1 MKTALASAPSRSR
14 LISPIFCSSAP
25 VNRPVTFRAVTVR
38 ERKFLRIGLSIAC
51 TLGLLHAQDPTIDP
65 VRPSAFV
72 ALRPYLAP
80 EVPPVRLENS
90 GRLASLVRAGM
101 LYLTVQDAV
110 ALALEN
116 NLDIEVAR
124 YNPILAEWQL
134 ERSHAGGALPGVPSG
149 AAQAGNVA
157 NGQGV
162 AGSQAAAGVTTAG
175 NGGGATS
182 ATNATISQ
190 IGPISQTLDPVI
202 QESTVFSHQTAP
214 QADTVQSV
222 LPVLISNTRNA
233 SFTYQQGFLIGGN
246 VTVNYKDSYL
256 NENAPTDVLNP
267 SSAPSVTLTFQQNLL
282 RGFGVAV
289 NARTIRVSQLNVKAS
304 ALNFKTQVSNTVN
317 QVLNLYYALSAGY
330 EDIKAKSNAIEV
342 AQQFYKNSEIQ
353 ERAGTL
359 ARLDVTT
366 AESQLATAEYDLV
379 NSQTNLRQQEL
390 QLKNLLSRKG
400 IADPLLATVEI
411 VPLDR
416 IAVPE
421 TDELPPLKDLLQ
433 TALAN
438 RSDLAAERL
447 GITSSEISALGTRN
461 GILPLL
467 VGIASESAAGLAGRP
482 RTVVSQFGVQ
492 TANPY
497 FDGGIGDA
505 VSQVLRR
512 NFPTNRIAA
521 FYQTPLH
528 NDQAQADYAID
539 QLQLRQSQIQLGKDL
554 NQVAVDVSNYLV
566 AMRQA
571 RGRYRAAVQ
580 TRILQQQ
587 LLDAEQKKLAGGA
600 STPFNVVQQQRD
612 LVAAQSSEIAAL
624 VDFSNARVALDQT
637 LGTTLEANHISIEDA
652 QAGKIQ
658 RVSSLPPSR

>member
-1 MKTALASAPSRSR
+1 MTGRMLR
-14 LISPIFCSSAP
+14 
-25 VNRPVTFRAVTVR
+25 RAVQNGSCANRTATVR
-38 ERKFLRIGLSIAC
+38 ESANIPGAILCAVCSVA
-51 TLGLLHAQDPTIDP
+51 LLAAQEPTVEP
-65 VRPSAFV
+65 VRPSAFIAV
-72 ALRPYLAP
+72 RPYLP
-80 EVPPVRLENS
+80 PDIPPVRLENS
-90 GRLASLVRAGM
+90 GRLGNLVRAGM
-101 LYLTVQDAV
+101 LYLTVQDAI

-116 NLDIEVAR
+116 NMDIEVAR

-134 ERSHAGGALPGVPSG
+134 ERSRAGGALPGVPSS

-162 AGSQAAAGVTTAG
+162 VGSQAAAGVNTGG
-175 NGGGATS
+175 NGGNGPS
-182 ATNATISQ
+182 ATNATIAQ
-190 IGPISQTLDPVI
+190 IGPIAQTLDPII
-202 QESTVFSHQTAP
+202 QENTVFSHQTAP

-222 LPVLISNTRNA
+222 LPVLISATRNS
-233 SFTYQQGFLIGGN
+233 SFSYQQGFLIGGN
-246 VTVNYKDSYL
+246 ITATYRDSYL

-267 SSAPSVTLTFQQNLL
+267 SSAPSLTLTYQQNLL
-282 RGFGVAV
+282 RGFGVGV

-330 EDIKAKSNAIEV
+330 EDIRAKSNAVEV
-342 AQQFYKNSEIQ
+342 AQKFYENSGLQ

-359 ARLDVTT
+359 ARLDVIT
-366 AESQLATAEYDLV
+366 AESQLATAQYDLV
-379 NSQTNLRQQEL
+379 NSETTLRQQEL
-390 QLKNLLSRKG
+390 QLKNLLSRRG
-400 IADPLLATVEI
+400 IADPLLASVQI

-421 TDELPPLKDLLQ
+421 TDEFPPVKDLVQ

-447 GITSSEISALGTRN
+447 GITSSEISALGTKN

-467 VGIASESAAGLAGRP
+467 VGLVSESTVGLSGTPQLA
-482 RTVVSQFGVQ
+482 VSSFGVQ
-492 TANPY
+492 TSNPY
-497 FDGGIGDA
+497 FDGGIGTA
-505 VSQVLRR
+505 VGQVLRR
-512 NFPTNRIAA
+512 NFPTNRALGYFQA
-521 FYQTPLH
+521 PLR

-539 QLQLRQSQIQLGKDL
+539 QLQLRQSQIQLSKDL
-554 NQVAVDVSNYLV
+554 NQVAVDVSNYRV

-571 RGRYRAAVQ
+571 GGRYRAAVQ

-612 LVAAQSSEIAAL
+612 LVAAQSAEIAAL
-624 VDFSNARVALDQT
+624 VDFSNARVALEQT
-637 LGTTLEANHISIEDA
+637 LGTTLEANHVSIAEA
-652 QAGKIQ
+652 QAGKVQ
-658 RVSSLPPSR
+658 RVSSLP

>member
-1 MKTALASAPSRSR
+1 MIRRMTRALCAV
-14 LISPIFCSSAP
+14 CSLA
-25 VNRPVTFRAVTVR
+25 
-38 ERKFLRIGLSIAC
+38 
-51 TLGLLHAQDPTIDP
+51 LLHAQEP
-65 VRPSAFV
+65 VRPSAFIAV
-72 ALRPYLAP
+72 RPYLP
-80 EVPPVRLENS
+80 PQVPPVRLQNS
-90 GRLASLVRAGM
+90 GRLANLVRAGM
-101 LYLTVQDAV
+101 LYLTVQDAI

-116 NLDIEVAR
+116 SIDIEVAR
-124 YNPILAEWQL
+124 YNPILAVWQL
-134 ERSHAGGALPGVPSG
+134 ERSQAGGALPGVPSS

-162 AGSQAAAGVTTAG
+162 AGSQAAAGVSTGSNGG
-175 NGGGATS
+175 NGPGS
-182 ATNATISQ
+182 TNATIAQ
-190 IGPISQTLDPVI
+190 IGPIAQTLDPIV
-202 QESTVFSHQTAP
+202 QENTVFSHQTAP
-214 QADTVQSV
+214 QSDTVQSI
-222 LPVLISNTRNA
+222 LPVLVSNTRNS
-233 SFTYQQGFLIGGN
+233 SFSYAQGFLIGGN
-246 VTVNYKDSYL
+246 VTVTYKDSYL

-267 SSAPSVTLTFQQNLL
+267 SSAPSLTFTYQQNLL
-282 RGFGVAV
+282 RGFGIPV
-289 NARTIRVSQLNVKAS
+289 NARTIRVGRLNVKAS

-317 QVLNLYYALSAGY
+317 QVLNLYYALAAGY
-330 EDIKAKSNAIEV
+330 EDIKAKTNAVEV
-342 AQQFYKNSEIQ
+342 AQKFYENSGIQ
-353 ERAGTL
+353 QRAGTL

-390 QLKNLLSRKG
+390 QLKNLLSRPG
-400 IADPLLATVEI
+400 LADPTLASVQI

-421 TDELPPLKDLLQ
+421 TDEFPPIKDLLK

-447 GITSSEISALGTRN
+447 GVTSSEISALGTRN

-467 VGIASESAAGLAGRP
+467 VGIATESTAGLAGTP
-482 RTVVSQFGVQ
+482 QIAVSSLGVQ

-497 FDGGIGDA
+497 FDGGIGTA
-505 VSQVLRR
+505 LGQVFRR
-512 NFPTNRIAA
+512 NFPTNRVAA
-521 FYQTPLH
+521 YFQTPLR

-539 QLQLRQSQIQLGKDL
+539 QLQLRQSQIQLSKDL

-587 LLDAEQKKLAGGA
+587 LLDAEQKKLAGGV

-612 LVAAQSSEIAAL
+612 LVAAQSAEIAAL

-637 LGTTLEANHISIEDA
+637 LGVTLEANQVSIDDA
-652 QAGKIQ
+652 RTGKVQ
-658 RVSSLPPSR
+658 RSSSLSDPLPRSP

>member
-1 MKTALASAPSRSR
+1 MNVCESRNPASLGRGS
-14 LISPIFCSSAP
+14 
-25 VNRPVTFRAVTVR
+25 VK
-38 ERKFLRIGLSIAC
+38 KFLRIGSCLACSIS
-51 TLGLLHAQDPTIDP
+51 LLCAQEPTIAP
-65 VRPSAFV
+65 VRSSAFV
-72 ALRPYLAP
+72 ARRPYLAP
-80 EVPPVRLENS
+80 DVPPVRLENS
-90 GRLASLVRAGM
+90 GRLGQLVRAGM

-134 ERSHAGGALPGVPSG
+134 ERSRAGGALPGVPSG

-162 AGSQAAAGVTTAG
+162 AGSQAAAGVTTGSNGTAG
-175 NGGGATS
+175 TS

-214 QADTVQSV
+214 QSDTVQSI
-222 LPVLISNTRNA
+222 LPVLISNTRNS
-233 SFTYQQGFLIGGN
+233 SFSYQEGFLIGGN
-246 VTVNYKDSYL
+246 VTVTYKDSYL

-267 SSAPSVTLTFQQNLL
+267 SSAPSLTWTFQQNLL

-289 NARTIRVSQLNVKAS
+289 NARTIRVSQINVKAS

-317 QVLNLYYALSAGY
+317 QVLNLYFALSAGY
-330 EDIKAKSNAIEV
+330 EDIKAKSNAVEV
-342 AQQFYKNSEIQ
+342 ARKFYENTGIQ

-366 AESQLATAEYDLV
+366 SESQLATAEYDLV

-390 QLKNLLSRKG
+390 QLKNLLSRRG
-400 IADPLLATVEI
+400 IADPVLASVQI

-416 IAVPE
+416 IAVPDA
-421 TDELPPLKDLLQ
+421 DEMPPLKDLLQ

-447 GITSSEISALGTRN
+447 GVTGSEIAALGTRN

-467 VGIASESAAGLAGRP
+467 VGIATESAAGLAGQP
-482 RTVVSQFGVQ
+482 RTVVSRFGVQ

-497 FDGGIGDA
+497 FDGGIGTA
-505 VSQVLRR
+505 VGQVFRR
-512 NFPTNRIAA
+512 NFPTNRATA
-521 FYQTPLH
+521 FFQTPLR

-539 QLQLRQSQIQLGKDL
+539 QLQLRQSQIQLSKDL

-637 LGTTLEANHISIEDA
+637 LGTTLETNHVSIGDA
-652 QAGKIQ
+652 QSGRVQ
-658 RVSSLPPSR
+658 RVSSLPEEAR

>member
-1 MKTALASAPSRSR
+1 MNIRLLTRMALSAACSLVLLCAQEPTVEPVRASKP
-14 LISPIFCSSAP
+14 
-25 VNRPVTFRAVTVR
+25 
-38 ERKFLRIGLSIAC
+38 FLRS
-51 TLGLLHAQDPTIDP
+51 
-65 VRPSAFV
+65 
-72 ALRPYLAP
+72 YLAP
-80 EVPPVRLENS
+80 NVPPVRLENS
-90 GRLASLVRAGM
+90 ARLANLVRAEM
-101 LYLTVQDAV
+101 LYLTVQDAI

-124 YNPILAEWQL
+124 YNPILAVWQL
-134 ERSHAGGALPGVPSG
+134 ERSQAGGALPGVPSS

-162 AGSQAAAGVTTAG
+162 LGSQAAAGVSSGG
-175 NGGGATS
+175 NGGTGTAS
-182 ATNATISQ
+182 TNATIAQ
-190 IGPISQTLDPVI
+190 IGPIAQTLDPVI
-202 QESTVFSHQTAP
+202 QYNTVFSHQTAP
-214 QADTVQSV
+214 QSDTVQSV
-222 LPVLISNTRNA
+222 LPVLVSNTRNS
-233 SFTYQQGFLIGGN
+233 SFAYTQGFLIGGN
-246 VTVNYKDSYL
+246 VTVTYKDSYL

-267 SSAPSVTLTFQQNLL
+267 SSAPSLTVTFQQNLL
-282 RGFGVAV
+282 RGFGIAV

-330 EDIKAKSNAIEV
+330 EDIKAKSNAVEV
-342 AQQFYKNSEIQ
+342 AQKFYENSGLQ

-366 AESQLATAEYDLV
+366 AESQLATAQYDLV
-379 NSQTNLRQQEL
+379 NSQTTVRQQEL

-400 IADPLLATVEI
+400 VADPLLASVQI

-421 TDELPPLKDLLQ
+421 ADEFPPIKDLLQ

-438 RSDLAAERL
+438 RSDLAAERI
-447 GITSSEISALGTRN
+447 GVTSGEISALGTRN

-467 VGIASESAAGLAGRP
+467 VAIGTESAAGLAGKP
-482 RTVVSQFGVQ
+482 KTVVSSFGVQ

-497 FDGGIGDA
+497 FDGGIGTA
-505 VSQVLRR
+505 LGQVLRR
-512 NFPTNRIAA
+512 NFPTNRAA
-521 FYQTPLH
+521 AYFQTPLR

-539 QLQLRQSQIQLGKDL
+539 QLQLRQSQIQLSKDL

-571 RGRYRAAVQ
+571 RGRYRAAIQ
-580 TRILQQQ
+580 TRILQER

-612 LVAAQSSEIAAL
+612 LVAAKSAEIAAL

-637 LGTTLEANHISIEDA
+637 LGTTLEANHVSIEDA
-652 QAGKIQ
+652 QTGKVQ
-658 RVSSLPPSR
+658 RVSSLAQPSK

>member
-1 MKTALASAPSRSR
+1 M
-14 LISPIFCSSAP
+14 
-25 VNRPVTFRAVTVR
+25 NVR
-38 ERKFLRIGLSIAC
+38 ERVKNFLRIGLFIGCS
-51 TLGLLHAQDPTIDP
+51 LGLLRAQEPTVEP

-90 GRLASLVRAGM
+90 GRLANLVRAGM
-101 LYLTVQDAV
+101 LYLTVQDTV

-134 ERSHAGGALPGVPSG
+134 ERSQAGGALPGVPSG

-162 AGSQAAAGVTTAG
+162 AGSQAAAGVSTAG
-175 NGGGATS
+175 NTAGATS

-214 QADTVQSV
+214 QSDTIQSV
-222 LPVLISNTRNA
+222 LPVLVSNTRNS

-289 NARTIRVSQLNVKAS
+289 NARTIRVSQINVKAS

-342 AQQFYKNSEIQ
+342 AQQFYKNSGIQ

-366 AESQLATAEYDLV
+366 AESQLASAEYDLV
-379 NSQTNLRQQEL
+379 NSQTNVRQQEL
-390 QLKNLLSRKG
+390 QLKNLLSRNG
-400 IADPLLATVEI
+400 IADPALASVQI

-467 VGIASESAAGLAGRP
+467 VGIASESAAGLAGQP

-497 FDGGIGDA
+497 FDGGMGNA
-505 VSQVLRR
+505 LGQVLRR

-652 QAGKIQ
+652 QAGKVP

>member
-1 MKTALASAPSRSR
+1 MTAARKFRWTALCCA
-14 LISPIFCSSAP
+14 CSLA
-25 VNRPVTFRAVTVR
+25 
-38 ERKFLRIGLSIAC
+38 
-51 TLGLLHAQDPTIDP
+51 AQEPTIEP
-65 VRPSAFV
+65 VRPSAFI
-72 ALRPYLAP
+72 AERPYLP
-80 EVPPVRLENS
+80 PDVPPIRLENS
-90 GRLASLVRAGM
+90 GRIGSLVRAGM
-101 LYLTVQDAV
+101 LYLTVQDAI

-116 NLDIEVAR
+116 NIDIEVAR
-124 YNPILAEWQL
+124 YNPILSEWQL
-134 ERSHAGGALPGVPSG
+134 ERSQAGGALPGVPSS
-149 AAQAGNVA
+149 ASQAGNVA

-162 AGSQAAAGVTTAG
+162 VGSQAAAGVSTGG
-175 NGGGATS
+175 NGGNGPS
-182 ATNATISQ
+182 ATNATIAQ
-190 IGPISQTLDPVI
+190 IGPIAQTLDPVI

-222 LPVLISNTRNA
+222 LPVLVSNTRNA
-233 SFTYQQGFLIGGN
+233 SFNYTQGFLIGGN
-246 VTVNYKDSYL
+246 VTVSYRDSYL

-267 SSAPSVTLTFQQNLL
+267 SSAPSLSISYQQNLL

-304 ALNFKTQVSNTVN
+304 AFNFKTQVSNTVN

-330 EDIKAKSNAIEV
+330 QDIKAKSNAVEV
-342 AQQFYKNSEIQ
+342 AQQFYNNSKLQ
-353 ERAGTL
+353 EQAGTL

-366 AESQLATAEYDLV
+366 AESQLASAEYDLV
-379 NSQTNLRQQEL
+379 NSQTTLRQQEL
-390 QLKNLLSRKG
+390 QLKNLLSRRG
-400 IADPLLATVEI
+400 LADPALASAQI

-421 TDELPPLKDLLQ
+421 NDENPPLSELLK

-467 VGIASESAAGLAGRP
+467 VGIVSESAAGLAGKP
-482 RTVVSQFGVQ
+482 QIAVSPYGIE
-492 TANPY
+492 TSDPY
-497 FDGGIGDA
+497 FRGGIGTA
-505 VSQVLRR
+505 LGQVLRR
-512 NFPTNRIAA
+512 DFPTNRAA
-521 FYQTPLH
+521 VYYQMPLR

-539 QLQLRQSQIQLGKDL
+539 QLQLRQSQVQLSKDL
-554 NQVAVDVSNYLV
+554 NQVAVDLSNYLV

-612 LVAAQSSEIAAL
+612 LVAAQSAETAAL
-624 VDFSNARVALDQT
+624 VDYSNARVALDQT
-637 LGTTLEANHISIEDA
+637 LGTTLEANHVSIDEA
-652 QAGKIQ
+652 RSGKVQ
-658 RVSSLPPSR
+658 SNP